1 MEIRIQDKE
10 KCDLFF
16 KLFPALFDPILGNFD
31 SYVVRINK
39 EGLFVNQ
46 KDIGATTQMDVRYSK
61 YAFDY
66 IGDEETTIK
75 FKGNHIIKI
84 FDAAEKIKSDK
95 DGVTLK
101 FTNSKTPF
109 LQVFATQKFEIWL
122 DSLSEEDKVGTV
134 LTYTVKTYAS
144 IQDLKLCSKLISTL
158 DTILDKN
165 KETALVQFEL
175 RKGLLIIHAM
185 DDDHIKR
192 AHYEIES
199 ITNTETIQKVMGYFH
214 HLVYIKKLIDSG
226 AESLK
231 LYIETD
237 STIIFEIKFPFDIN
251 ITIYAARPNFSD

>member
-16 KLFPALFDPILGNFD
+16 KLFPALFDITLGNFD

-46 KDIGATTQMDVRYSK
+46 KDISAATQLDVRYSK
-61 YAFDY
+61 DAFDY
-66 IGDEETTIK
+66 IGDEEIIIK
-75 FKGNHIIKI
+75 FKGNHIKKI
-84 FDAAEKIKSDK
+84 FDAAKQIKNDK
-95 DGVTLK
+95 DSITLK

-122 DSLSEEDKVGTV
+122 ESLSEEDKVDTV
-134 LTYTVKTYAS
+134 LPYAVKTYAS
-144 IQDLKLCSKLISTL
+144 ISDLKLCSKLISTL
-158 DTILDKN
+158 DTILDTN
-165 KETALVQFEL
+165 KETASVQFEL

-192 AHYEIES
+192 AHCEIETF
-199 ITNTETIQKVMGYFH
+199 TNTETIQKVTGYFH
-214 HLVYIKKLIDSG
+214 HLEYIKKLIDSG

-231 LYIETD
+231 FYIETD
-237 STIIFEIKFPFDIN
+237 NNLIFEIKFPFDIN